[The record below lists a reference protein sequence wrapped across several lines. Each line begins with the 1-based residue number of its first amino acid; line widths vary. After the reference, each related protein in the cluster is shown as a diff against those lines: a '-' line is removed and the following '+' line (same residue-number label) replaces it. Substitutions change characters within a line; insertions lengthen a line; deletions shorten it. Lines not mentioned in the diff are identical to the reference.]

1 MKIKFSQL
9 RRIIRES
16 LEEDLLQVDPI
27 DQKLYDT
34 FLVSGVMALSLAESG
49 LGSPELVSKMKTV
62 VDHVSRLGG
71 AWDPKD
77 KERTIQDPDF
87 DEWSENRVVELGGG
101 SSSAS
106 TDRSAGRAALSEV
119 GKFMKDHLTW
129 DSMPWGTSDLQ
140 DLANTLMLAELAWMY
155 PYTLKYAKHREPK
168 LKEMFEWAGV

>member
-1 MKIKFSQL
+1 M
-9 RRIIRES
+9 
-16 LEEDLLQVDPI
+16 
-27 DQKLYDT
+27 
-34 FLVSGVMALSLAESG
+34 AESG
-49 LGSPELVSKMKTV
+49 LGSSELVSKMKAA
-62 VDHVSRLGG
+62 VDHVRRLSEYLGPQGQGTNIGKIQTMMSGG
-71 AWDPKD
+71 IIGVA
-77 KERTIQDPDF
+77 EI
-87 DEWSENRVVELGGG
+87 GGG